1 MKTMKTL
8 LKQAAAVAQ
17 KLYHKAIARFKR
29 LATVITAKATAAVQ
43 WTAAHRTAIFRTLAL
58 GLLLAAGLLVWGRSP
73 TMQAVVKSAI
83 SHLRHNALPTARQ
96 VGRELRPVR
105 LTRPAVVAPRLGG
118 VTEAVAEE
126 IPAAPAVN
134 GR

>member
-1 MKTMKTL
+1 MKTMQSL
-8 LKQAAAVAQ
+8 RQQAQ
-17 KLYHKAIARFKR
+17 KLYHRAVVRLKR
-29 LATVITAKATAAVQ
+29 LYTALRAKATAAVQ
-43 WTAAHRTAIFRTLAL
+43 WTAAHRTTIFRTLAL
-58 GLLLAAGLLVWGRSP
+58 GLVLAAGLLVWGRSP
-73 TMQAVVKSAI
+73 TMQAVAKSAFD
-83 SHLRHNALPTARQ
+83 HLRRNALPIARQ

-118 VTEAVAEE
+118 VTEAVVEE